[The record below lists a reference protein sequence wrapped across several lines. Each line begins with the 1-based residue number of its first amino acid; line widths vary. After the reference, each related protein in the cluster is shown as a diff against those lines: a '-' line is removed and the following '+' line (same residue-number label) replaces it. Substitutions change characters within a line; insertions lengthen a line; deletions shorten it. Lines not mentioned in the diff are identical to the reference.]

1 VIFITSLADSVGDHT
16 DTGLS
21 VKAGFSMN
29 TAKLLERLL
38 EAEGAVGKM
47 NPLAVQALLRD
58 AEDIAIG
65 IQRQFI
71 ELLEENER
79 MRRQQRT
86 HVRKSVHPLSDPRW
100 EIEAADPLT
109 IN

>member
-1 VIFITSLADSVGDHT
+1 MSIDRHCDIYHISGRLSRRSYRYRIVGK
-16 DTGLS
+16 GW
-21 VKAGFSMN
+21 F
-29 TAKLLERLL
+29 LERLL